1 MRSFVRQAEASG
13 MGDAQL
19 EQMAQA
25 RGMRPEEIKK
35 LRERVDKLKKDD
47 KKKSSELKPNQVEP
61 KKETEV
67 REMNFEQD
75 STSVQ
80 KDTET

>member
-1 MRSFVRQAEASG
+1 MTRSGTFMRQAEASG

-25 RGMRPEEIKK
+25 RGMRPEEAKK

-47 KKKSSELKPNQVEP
+47 KQTVFR
-61 KKETEV
+61 V
-67 REMNFEQD
+67 R
-75 STSVQ
+75 S
-80 KDTET
+80 